1 MLIEFQAGEYSIS
14 EFVYTKER
22 PDISKMPGL
31 SFIQP

>member
-22 PDISKMPGL
+22 PDISKMPSL
-31 SFIQP
+31 SFIQL